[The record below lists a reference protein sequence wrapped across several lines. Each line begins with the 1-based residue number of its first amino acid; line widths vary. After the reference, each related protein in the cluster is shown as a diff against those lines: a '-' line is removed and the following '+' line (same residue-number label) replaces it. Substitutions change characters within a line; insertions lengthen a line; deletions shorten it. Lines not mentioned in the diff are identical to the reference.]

1 MHQIILIP
9 TADGGY
15 SAEVPDLPGM
25 TCYGETFDAALA
37 TMQAM
42 IDSYVA
48 KCEEETQEIRRPSTA
63 AHV

>member
-25 TCYGETFDAALA
+25 TCYGETFDEALA
-37 TMQAM
+37 IMQEM
-42 IDSYVA
+42 MDSYLA
-48 KCEEETQEIRRPSTA
+48 KCEEDTQELPRPQSTA
-63 AHV
+63 RV